1 MNTGWLIDTSVLS
14 LLVPGRP
21 PVNAALAAWLH
32 AHHEALFI
40 SSITV
45 AEIEQGLCKL
55 RRAGGLERADRI
67 EAWLLQ
73 LLARAPERILPLD
86 ANVARRVGQVSDAA
100 TAQGRDP
107 GLADVAIAATALT
120 HQLGL
125 LTCNLRHF
133 LPLGVEV
140 VDPTASLPK

>member
-1 MNTGWLIDTSVLS
+1 MSAGWLIDTSVLS
-14 LLVPGRP
+14 LLAPGRP
-21 PVNAALAAWLH
+21 PVDAALAAWLR
-32 AHHEALFI
+32 AHHAALFI
-40 SSITV
+40 SAITV

-73 LLARAPERILPLD
+73 LLAQAPERVLPLD
-86 ANVARRVGQVSDAA
+86 ATVARRVGQLSDAA
-100 TAQGRDP
+100 TAQGRHP

-125 LTCNLRHF
+125 LTCNARPF
-133 LPLGVEV
+133 VPLGVEV
-140 VDPTASLPK
+140 VDPTASLPE

>member
-14 LLVPGRP
+14 LLAPGRL

-45 AEIEQGLCKL
+45 AEIEQGLCKP
-55 RRAGGLERADRI
+55 RRAGGL